1 MILIVC
7 VSRVQRA
14 CDGLGACPGHGTGH
28 GRGVFHDLMSGDD
41 HVIFSQV
48 NAYTGPVTETSYDLV
63 PQVIVS
69 FLDSQCKGYNSLT
82 L

>member
-7 VSRVQRA
+7 VSRVRRA
-14 CDGLGACPGHGTGH
+14 YDGRGACP

-41 HVIFSQV
+41 HVIFFQV

-63 PQVIVS
+63 PQAIVS
-69 FLDSQCKGYNSLT
+69 FLDSQRKDYNSLT